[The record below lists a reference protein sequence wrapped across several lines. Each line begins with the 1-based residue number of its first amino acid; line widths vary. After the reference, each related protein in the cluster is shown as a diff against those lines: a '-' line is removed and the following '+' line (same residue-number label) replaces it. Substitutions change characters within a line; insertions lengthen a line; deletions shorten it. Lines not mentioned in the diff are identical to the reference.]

1 MSVPSGETLIFSLSD
16 LVINIIASDEENTE
30 AEIKFKF
37 RVPKLPD
44 AVSETKFRYRLPGA
58 LTNLTGNYLELLGQ
72 RRRWRARMDVRDL
85 LILLSPTEFLQ
96 LLIRI

>member
-44 AVSETKFRYRLPGA
+44 AVSETKFRIIGTEEKVEGSNGCERLVNPSFPDGISS
-58 LTNLTGNYLELLGQ
+58 TSDKDMICFKYNSIFTK
-72 RRRWRARMDVRDL
+72 
-85 LILLSPTEFLQ
+85 
-96 LLIRI
+96 